1 MPCHEFCG
9 VGHQGMWAHVKVIDR
24 AAFMQMAESMP
35 ANSRRLSCV
44 K

>member
-9 VGHQGMWAHVKVIDR
+9 VGHTAMWAHVKVIGK
-24 AAFMQMAESMP
+24 AEFFRQASKE
-35 ANSRRLSCV
+35 RRLSCV

>member
-9 VGHQGMWAHVKVIDR
+9 VGHHGMWAHVKVIDR
-24 AAFMQMAESMP
+24 TEFMQMADKLP
-35 ANSRRLSCV
+35 ADSRRLSCV